1 MATVGRGPGRGEHGF
16 GLLEVILSLT
26 VLLLVLIA
34 SSYLVDNVVQQAA
47 FNRQRV
53 SAAELAEQYLETTSN
68 ATLSSLQAD
77 ISKDVLLTAT
87 PVRFLPNR
95 EYFHTRITETSPAST
110 RSIASMMRRLKFRP
124 VLSRSGTQSMIR

>member
-1 MATVGRGPGRGEHGF
+1 MATVGRRPRRGERGF

-47 FNRQRV
+47 FNRERV

-77 ISKDVLLTAT
+77 ISRDVLLTAT
-87 PVRFLPNR
+87 PIPGDGYLSIQILGANAPSAPADTANLINVPV
-95 EYFHTRITETSPAST
+95 TVTPITTLSTALTTS
-110 RSIASMMRRLKFRP
+110 R
-124 VLSRSGTQSMIR
+124 